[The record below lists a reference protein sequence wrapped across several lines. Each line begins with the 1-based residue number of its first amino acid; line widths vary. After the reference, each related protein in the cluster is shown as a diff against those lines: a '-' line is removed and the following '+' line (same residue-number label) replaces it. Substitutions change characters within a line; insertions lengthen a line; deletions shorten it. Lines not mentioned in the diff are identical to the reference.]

1 MPKDLSR
8 EIRKLK
14 VRLED
19 YLKEEE
25 EFVKQLRKCLSNFAE
40 LNNTL
45 ERSKMSNEDKGKLTR
60 LRIEAVKAL
69 SEALKREGVAEHE
82 RSHLLESYGA
92 LILSLEEEFG
102 ELEP

>member
-25 EFVKQLRKCLSNFAE
+25 EFVKQLRKCLSNFTE

-92 LILSLEEEFG
+92 LILALEEEFG

>member
-25 EFVKQLRKCLSNFAE
+25 EFVKQIRKCLSNFTE

-45 ERSKMSNEDKGKLTR
+45 EKSKISSEDKGELTR

-102 ELEP
+102 ELKP

>member
-8 EIRKLK
+8 EIRKLE
-14 VRLED
+14 VRLEE
-19 YLKEEE
+19 YLKEKE
-25 EFVKQLRKCLSNFAE
+25 EFVKQLRKCLSSFTE

-45 ERSKMSNEDKGKLTR
+45 ERSKMSKEDKGKLTR
-60 LRIEAVKAL
+60 LRIKAVKAL
-69 SEALKREGVAEHE
+69 SEALKREGAVEHE

-102 ELEP
+102 KSKP